1 MVRRGVFTK
10 SMKNRKIVLASAS
23 PRRKQLLEQVGIVPD
38 EIRPANIDE
47 NINED
52 NPEKFVIELSRR
64 KAEYIAKDFSDNE
77 IIIAA
82 DTIVVLGSEILGKP
96 ENREHA
102 SEMLGKIAGR
112 SHYVYTAVTL
122 IFKNGAKKERKTFLE
137 KTEVMLYPISEEDIR
152 EYVATGDADDKAGA
166 YGIQGVFA
174 RFVKGICGDYNNV
187 VGLPVGRV
195 YRELQ

>member
-1 MVRRGVFTK
+1 
-10 SMKNRKIVLASAS
+10 MKERKIVLASAS
-23 PRRKQLLEQVGIVPD
+23 PRRKLLLEQVGIMPD
-38 EIRPANIDE
+38 EIRAANIDE

-52 NPEKFVIELSRR
+52 NPEKLVIELSRQ
-64 KAEYIAKDFSDNE
+64 KAEYVAKDFSDNQ

-82 DTIVVLGSEILGKP
+82 DTIVVLDSEILGKP
-96 ENREHA
+96 QNRKHA

-122 IFKNGAKKERKTFLE
+122 IFKNGAKEERKTFLE

-174 RFVKGICGDYNNV
+174 RFVKGIHGDYNNV

-195 YRELQ
+195 YQELQ